1 MLEAIIS
8 DASILIHD
16 IFILASCIGA
26 LPTLTLDLFGIF
38 SAAARIHKDD
48 LFAPKRSISIS
59 KSPSYILGISGYVHR
74 VYHYWTFIGVVE
86 LGIVYVVKS
95 KRE

>member
-38 SAAARIHKDD
+38 SAAARIHKDY
-48 LFAPKRSISIS
+48 LF
-59 KSPSYILGISGYVHR
+59 V
-74 VYHYWTFIGVVE
+74 T
-86 LGIVYVVKS
+86 
-95 KRE
+95 